1 MTELTPGTDLP
12 FRTFA
17 EGAARGEAV
26 VSAEP
31 ISFAGEFDAVT
42 GMVTGRRSAL
52 RGACLTGKIL
62 VYPYGRGS
70 SSTSSILAEALRR
83 GTAPAAIVN
92 VTVEHIIVVV
102 AALVARELFGRSLP
116 IIAVSADVL
125 ADIRSGDLIEID
137 TERRIFRHGPHRRR

>member
-92 VTVEHIIVVV
+92 VTVEHIIVV
-102 AALVARELFGRSLP
+102 AALVAHKLFGTSLP